1 MDDNYKLG
9 ISQNLINSFANTTT
23 TVQQI
28 TQTVLLENKMK
39 CKQCLIIL

>member
-9 ISQNLINSFANTTT
+9 ISQNLINSFANTT